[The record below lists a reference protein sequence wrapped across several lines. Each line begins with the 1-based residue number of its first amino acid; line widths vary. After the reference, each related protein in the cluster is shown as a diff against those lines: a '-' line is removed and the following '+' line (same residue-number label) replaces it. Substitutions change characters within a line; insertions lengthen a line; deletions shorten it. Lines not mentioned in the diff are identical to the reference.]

1 MRELGRAAEVRER
14 KVLRQAIPLVAILT
28 IVSLFAAVALFAVAC
43 GGGAKIEANPQPPSP
58 PIPQR
63 PATPVPTP
71 TAEESG
77 GENGGGTPVAVG
89 MRDVGGS
96 GEYKFVDSEFTFAAG
111 EKVTFTF
118 TTQTEYHSFTVDEL
132 EIDFEVDADTT
143 DTFTF
148 TFDTPGTYTLI
159 CVPHEAQG
167 MLGTITVQ

>member
-28 IVSLFAAVALFAVAC
+28 IVSLFAAAC

-71 TAEESG
+71 TAVKG
-77 GENGGGTPVAVG
+77 GEENGGGTPVPVQ
-89 MRDVGGS
+89 MLDIGGS

-118 TTQTEYHSFTVDEL
+118 TTETEYHSFTVDDL
-132 EIDFEVDADTT
+132 EIDFEVDAESTE
-143 DTFTF
+143 TFTF
-148 TFDTPGTYTLI
+148 TFDAPGTFELI

-167 MLGTITVQ
+167 MVGTITVQ